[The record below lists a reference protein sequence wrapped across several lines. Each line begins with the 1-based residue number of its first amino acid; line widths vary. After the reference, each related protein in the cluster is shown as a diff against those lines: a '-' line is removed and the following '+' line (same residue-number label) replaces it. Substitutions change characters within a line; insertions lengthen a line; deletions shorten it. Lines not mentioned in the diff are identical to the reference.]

1 MLSSDSVQRFKRV
14 ELDST
19 GEEIF
24 VDRQTGNDTERSS
37 LSTVSRYLE
46 EIGKTPLLTREEEVG
61 LGKKIQEGKRNFIH
75 RAVEAAGLIK
85 DNSYLLSLFERK
97 GAAGRDLDN
106 VERDLDRVREI
117 ADFLEAERNKLRQI
131 KPEEARER
139 VEQILEE
146 IKKARSV
153 YETNRKKM
161 MEANLRLV
169 VSFAKKY
176 TGRGVPFSD
185 LIQEGNIGLSRAVD
199 KFDYKSGKRFST
211 YASWWI
217 RQALSRAITDQSQS
231 IRIPVHIAHL
241 MRKLSRISR
250 QLEQELGRQPSSE
263 EIAEWAD
270 IPLQRIRETM
280 EVGQA
285 TVSIDT
291 LVGEDKDTPM
301 IDFVSNSSIPP
312 PVYKLTLDMLKE
324 EVRGLLEE
332 VIKDERESDILKLRF
347 GLEKREN
354 HSLREIGRKYGVSRE
369 RIRQIQERALS
380 KLRVE
385 AEKRGLRSYLEL
397 LDMLRTTLEKS
408 YAD

>member
-1 MLSSDSVQRFKRV
+1 MLSFD
-14 ELDST
+14 
-19 GEEIF
+19 EEIL
-24 VDRQTGNDTERSS
+24 VDRQTGNDTEGFS
-37 LSTVSRYLE
+37 LNPISRYLG
-46 EIGKTPLLTREEEVG
+46 EIGKTPLLTRKEEVM
-61 LGKKIQEGKRNFIH
+61 LGKRIQEGKRNFIH
-75 RAVEAAGLIK
+75 GVVETAGLIK
-85 DNSYLLSLFERK
+85 NNSYLLSLFKKK
-97 GAAGRDLDN
+97 GGLEKDLDN
-106 VERDLDRVREI
+106 VEKGLNRAREI
-117 ADFLEAERNKLRQI
+117 ADFLEAERKKLQQI
-131 KPEEARER
+131 KPEETRER

-153 YETNRKKM
+153 YETYRKKM

-176 TGRGVPFSD
+176 TRRGIPFSD

-199 KFDYKSGKRFST
+199 KFDHRSGRRFST

-250 QLEQELGRQPSSE
+250 QLEQELGREPSSE
-263 EIAEWAD
+263 EIAERAD
-270 IPLQRIRETM
+270 MPLQRIRETM
-280 EVGQA
+280 VVGQA

-301 IDFVSNSSIPP
+301 IDFISNPNIPP
-312 PVYKLTLDMLKE
+312 PVYKVTLDMLKE
-324 EVRGLLEE
+324 EVKGLLEE
-332 VIKDERESDILKLRF
+332 VIKDERESDILRLRF
-347 GLEKREN
+347 GLEKEEN

-385 AEKRGLRSYLEL
+385 AEKKGLKSYLEL
-397 LDMLRTTLEKS
+397 LDMLRTTLEKG